1 MYLDYLYLTFNVIT
15 SIPKIYLLLLCST
28 ITMNYS
34 IVAIALLIVA
44 SGAALIT
51 SSSLFTK
58 VRERRKD
65 FEKLRE

>member
-1 MYLDYLYLTFNVIT
+1 
-15 SIPKIYLLLLCST
+15 
-28 ITMNYS
+28 MNDS

-58 VRERRKD
+58 VRKRRKD

>member
-1 MYLDYLYLTFNVIT
+1 
-15 SIPKIYLLLLCST
+15 
-28 ITMNYS
+28 MNYS